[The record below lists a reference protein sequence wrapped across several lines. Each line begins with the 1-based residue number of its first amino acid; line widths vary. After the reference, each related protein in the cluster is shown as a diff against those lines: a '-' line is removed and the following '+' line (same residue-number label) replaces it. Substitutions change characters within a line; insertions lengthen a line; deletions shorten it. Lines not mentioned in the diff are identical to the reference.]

1 MDTPYSNYHADFIP
15 SLSNINE
22 INDKLLSFEQ
32 GIIDIRADIQ
42 QKRLIIDTRTA
53 IREAFLREIR
63 NSPQNGF
70 LRANLTPHLDA
81 VIEEIAADWREY
93 NYCVAQLVRYLRVRE
108 LLWEQRDL
116 ALQNST
122 P

>member
-1 MDTPYSNYHADFIP
+1 MDTSYSNYHADFIP

-22 INDKLLSFEQ
+22 INETLLSFEQ
-32 GIIDIRADIQ
+32 GIVDIRMEIQ
-42 QKRLIIDTRTA
+42 QRRLIIDTRTA
-53 IREAFLREIR
+53 IRKAFLKEIR
-63 NSPQNGF
+63 DSPENES
-70 LRANLTPHLDA
+70 LRATLTPHLD
-81 VIEEIAADWREY
+81 VVNEDIADDWCEY
-93 NYCVAQLVRYLRVRE
+93 NYYVAQLVRYLRVRE

>member
-15 SLSNINE
+15 SLSNIDE

-53 IREAFLREIR
+53 IRGAFLREIR

-70 LRANLTPHLDA
+70 LKANLTPHLDA

-93 NYCVAQLVRYLRVRE
+93 NYSVAQLVRYLRVRE